1 MQRSPWFLH
10 PIAVFVFSIA
20 ALAMSLFLYIYWYME
35 ASAGARAVVER
46 FNLEPGQVLAPQT
59 WMVILVL
66 SILVGIILMGI
77 FTIFV
82 YNQKTLQ
89 LYRLQH
95 NFINNFT
102 HELKTPVTSLK
113 LFLETFLKH
122 ELSREDREKYLRF
135 MIADVGRLSDNIN
148 RILNLAKIESKTY
161 QGVFTREDPVAALR
175 ELVAKSGMILETAE
189 IRIHEPD
196 QWSVSCLLDRP
207 LFDML
212 AINLLTNAI
221 KYNRSETPR
230 VDIRFAL
237 RAGKVQIVF
246 EDNGIGI
253 TRAERKKIFRRF
265 YQARGMGEGATRGT
279 GLGLHLVQN
288 IARIHKGHVQAEK
301 RSRGQGSVFTV
312 TLPASPDNQGHIPE
326 TEG

>member
-10 PIAVFVFSIA
+10 PIAIFVFSIA
-20 ALAMSLFLYIYWYME
+20 ALALSLFLYIYWYME
-35 ASAGARAVVER
+35 ASAGVQAVVER

-122 ELSREDREKYLRF
+122 ELSREEREKYLRF
-135 MIADVGRLSDNIN
+135 MIADVARLSDNISL
-148 RILNLAKIESKTY
+148 ILNLAKIESKTY
-161 QGVFTREDPVAALR
+161 QGVFSEGDPVAAIR
-175 ELVAKSGMILETAE
+175 ELVAKSGMILEKAD
-189 IRIHEPD
+189 IRIHEP
-196 QWSVSCLLDRP
+196 QTGPVSCRIDRP

-212 AINLLTNAI
+212 VLNLLTNAI

-230 VDIRFAL
+230 VDIRFH
-237 RAGKVQIVF
+237 VQTGRLQILF

-253 TRAERKKIFRRF
+253 ARGEKKKIFRRF
-265 YQARGMGEGATRGT
+265 YQTRHAEKTERRGT

-288 IARIHKGHVQAEK
+288 IARIHKGQVRAERRK
-301 RSRGQGSVFTV
+301 DGPGSVFTV
-312 TLPASPDNQGHIPE
+312 TLPCGE
-326 TEG
+326 

>member
-1 MQRSPWFLH
+1 MKRSPWFLH

-20 ALAMSLFLYIYWYME
+20 ALALSLFLYIYWYME
-35 ASAGARAVVER
+35 ANAGLKSLVER
-46 FNLEPGQVLAPQT
+46 FNLEPDQVLAPQT

-66 SILVGIILMGI
+66 SILVGIILIGI

-82 YNQKTLQ
+82 YNQKTVQ

-113 LFLETFLKH
+113 LFIETFLKH
-122 ELSREDREKYLRF
+122 ELSREDREKYLRY
-135 MIADVGRLSDNIN
+135 MITDVGRLSDNIN
-148 RILNLAKIESKTY
+148 LILNLAKIESKAY
-161 QGVFTREDPVAALR
+161 QGVFTDEDPVSAVR
-175 ELVAKSGMILETAE
+175 ELVEKSGMILEKAE
-189 IRIHEPD
+189 IRIHELPGNP
-196 QWSVSCLLDRP
+196 VLCRLDRP

-212 AINLLTNAI
+212 VLNLITNAV

-230 VDIRFAL
+230 IDIRFEN
-237 RAGKVQIVF
+237 RAGRLHIAF

-253 TRAERKKIFRRF
+253 SGAEKKKIFRRF
-265 YQARGMGEGATRGT
+265 YQARSNDRTSSNRGT

-288 IARIHKGHVQAEK
+288 VARIHKGQVQAEK
-301 RSRGQGSVFTV
+301 RKDGPGSIFTV
-312 TLPASPDNQGHIPE
+312 TLPLNHDNG
-326 TEG
+326 EG